1 MGRTFGIG
9 GISGTVKKIMAMLP
23 IAYDEQTADKI
34 KKALDATI
42 AYEKYQDLPDD
53 VQRQQVRDIIIQQ
66 ISLNLFLLSSSY
78 SVINFSKYLAV
89 ALRDKQF
96 DSLLQPPIATHIS
109 DFDLNQMTAI
119 TTNCQHLCSNLQ
131 KVVNEQQTISQNEE
145 KRLRYFNES
154 DCEIQR
160 AINNLTRERQ
170 PLLQRAQNASRWT
183 GQTEKHWTNCTKDFD
198 SKYEYECEG
207 CTKGICNR
215 LGYYE
220 ERTIYEPDFEAR
232 KRAEKQVEE
241 IDRKVQALQTRL
253 RNKQQQ
259 ETEEKEQISQTI
271 KQAKSIITFAKQ
283 QIKKLNT
290 IGSELPFSAFNV

>member
-1 MGRTFGIG
+1 MKKFGQTMGRTFGIG

-131 KVVNEQQTISQNEE
+131 KVVNEQQTISQN
-145 KRLRYFNES
+145 
-154 DCEIQR
+154 
-160 AINNLTRERQ
+160 
-170 PLLQRAQNASRWT
+170 
-183 GQTEKHWTNCTKDFD
+183 
-198 SKYEYECEG
+198 
-207 CTKGICNR
+207 
-215 LGYYE
+215 
-220 ERTIYEPDFEAR
+220 
-232 KRAEKQVEE
+232 
-241 IDRKVQALQTRL
+241 
-253 RNKQQQ
+253 
-259 ETEEKEQISQTI
+259 
-271 KQAKSIITFAKQ
+271 
-283 QIKKLNT
+283 
-290 IGSELPFSAFNV
+290 